1 MIRRIVYENTFV
13 EVVAGVENLKRS
25 FTPIKIPE
33 GSYFMM
39 GDNRDNSRD
48 SRFYGIVKREQ
59 IVGEAKRVLL
69 SFDLNNW
76 LKSRLS
82 RFGEALQ

>member
-1 MIRRIVYENTFV
+1 M
-13 EVVAGVENLKRS
+13 AGVENPKRS
-25 FTPIKIPE
+25 FAPIKIPE

-39 GDNRDNSRD
+39 GDNRDNSKD
-48 SRFYGIVKREQ
+48 SRFYGILEREQ
-59 IVGEAKRVLL
+59 IVGEAKRALV

-76 LKSRLS
+76 LKPWRS

>member
-1 MIRRIVYENTFV
+1 
-13 EVVAGVENLKRS
+13 
-25 FTPIKIPE
+25 
-33 GSYFMM
+33 MM
-39 GDNRDNSRD
+39 GDNRDNSKD
-48 SRFYGIVKREQ
+48 SRFYGIVEREQ

-76 LKSRLS
+76 LKPRLS

>member
-1 MIRRIVYENTFV
+1 M
-13 EVVAGVENLKRS
+13 AGVENPKRS
-25 FTPIKIPE
+25 FAPIKIPE

-39 GDNRDNSRD
+39 GDNRDNSKD
-48 SRFYGIVKREQ
+48 SRFYGIVEREQ
-59 IVGEAKRVLL
+59 IVGEAKRALV

-76 LKSRLS
+76 LKPWRS

>member
-1 MIRRIVYENTFV
+1 
-13 EVVAGVENLKRS
+13 
-25 FTPIKIPE
+25 
-33 GSYFMM
+33 MM

-48 SRFYGIVKREQ
+48 SRFHGIVKREQ

-76 LKSRLS
+76 LKPRLP
-82 RFGEALQ
+82 RFGEALSIVAIEEVVGDRFKANRLLP

>member
-1 MIRRIVYENTFV
+1 MENP
-13 EVVAGVENLKRS
+13 KSS

-33 GSYFMM
+33 GNHFMM
-39 GDNRDNSRD
+39 GDNRDNSKD
-48 SRFYGIVKREQ
+48 SRFYGIVEREQ
-59 IVGEAKRVLL
+59 IVGEAKRALV

-76 LKSRLS
+76 LKPWRS